1 MKKKTKMIRYRF
13 NVPEDD
19 KIVLSWMNAQHTKSL
34 SLRAVIKAY
43 AEKNGYSDV
52 FATAVEEAAKEGF
65 AEAIEEEVDTPIEK
79 EEENVV
85 AISAKKRLEAMQ
97 GVSSSVDDLSDLL
110 NQ

>member
-1 MKKKTKMIRYRF
+1 MKKKTTMIRYRF

-52 FATAVEEAAKEGF
+52 FATVIEEAAKEG
-65 AEAIEEEVDTPIEK
+65 ALEVAREEVTVEK
-79 EEENVV
+79 EEATPE
-85 AISAKKRLEAMQ
+85 ADAAKARLEAMQ
-97 GVSSSVDDLSDLL
+97 GVSSSGIDDLSDLL

>member
-1 MKKKTKMIRYRF
+1 MKKKTTMIRYRF

-52 FATAVEEAAKEGF
+52 FATAIEEAAKEGF
-65 AEAIEEEVDTPIEK
+65 AEAVEEADAIVEKK
-79 EEENVV
+79 EEDAV
-85 AISAKKRLEAMQ
+85 ASTARVRLQAMQ
-97 GVSSSVDDLSDLL
+97 GVSSSVDDLTNLL